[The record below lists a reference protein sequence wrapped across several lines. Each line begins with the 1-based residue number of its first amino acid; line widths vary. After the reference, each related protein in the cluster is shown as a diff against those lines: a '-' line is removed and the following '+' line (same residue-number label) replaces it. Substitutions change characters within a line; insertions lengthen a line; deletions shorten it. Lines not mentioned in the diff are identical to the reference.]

1 MADLIKEMEK
11 EHLKDD
17 IPDFGPGDTVRVGV
31 RITDGAGEEQRTR
44 TQPFEGVV
52 IGRSGAGLSEGF
64 TVRRVTHGIGV
75 ECTFP
80 LHSPTVA
87 GIEVIRHG
95 KPRRAKLYYL
105 RKRIG
110 RRARVREREV
120 RHAADVVLTDEL
132 PAEEATAE
140 TADQAA
146 PEAEQ

>member
-17 IPDFGPGDTVRVGV
+17 IPDFGSGDTVRVGV
-31 RITDGAGEEQRTR
+31 RITEGADEEQRTR
-44 TQPFEGVV
+44 IQPFEGVV

-64 TVRRVTHGIGV
+64 TVRRVTHGVGV
-75 ECTFP
+75 ERSFP

-110 RRARVREREV
+110 RRARVREREQTPQ
-120 RHAADVVLTDEL
+120 A
-132 PAEEATAE
+132 
-140 TADQAA
+140 AA
-146 PEAEQ
+146 PETQEQTPPESEQ